1 MPSASRALILTAAL
15 AVLAC
20 SGARAATEQ
29 PTAQT
34 TPTTQATQATE
45 AASAAQA
52 VPAAQAHDSSSATET
67 LQEVTV
73 TAQRAKLAKRVTAF
87 VDKITG
93 PSFDGGVPR
102 WGKPVCLLVS
112 GLRREAVE
120 FIRSRV
126 DDVARASGIPLAAEG
141 CHPDL
146 YVLVSRQPQ
155 QLLRAMDSHHR
166 WFYFGNN
173 AHWGVVR
180 EFISTPGPVRVLYRD
195 ANDAPP
201 GEVPAYPIVHSA
213 KAGPITE
220 SEDNWNYD
228 SHAGG
233 YSVRWYVFRAF
244 VIIDGSQLKGVTLGQ
259 FADYVAIVGLA
270 QVRPSDGLADAPT
283 ILKLFDGSSQ
293 AAPARMTDWDRAFL
307 KSIYATNPGSH
318 GQRWHVVQDMM
329 SEIAR

>member
-1 MPSASRALILTAAL
+1 MPSASRALTLTAAL
-15 AVLAC
+15 VALAC

-29 PTAQT
+29 PTAQSA
-34 TPTTQATQATE
+34 PATQAT
-45 AASAAQA
+45 QA
-52 VPAAQAHDSSSATET
+52 VPAAQAHDGSSATET

-87 VDKITG
+87 VDKMTG

-126 DDVARASGIPLAAEG
+126 DDVARASGIPLAAGG

-173 AHWGVVR
+173 AHWGVVH

-201 GEVPAYPIVHSA
+201 GEVPSFPIVHSA

-228 SHAGG
+228 SHAAA
-233 YSVRWYVFRAF
+233 YSFRWYVFRAF
-244 VIIDGSQLKGVTLGQ
+244 VIIDGSRLEGVTLGQ

-270 QVRPSDGLADAPT
+270 QVRPADSLADTPT
-283 ILKLFDGSSQ
+283 ILKLFDGSSR

-318 GQRWHVVQDMM
+318 GQRWHVVQSMM